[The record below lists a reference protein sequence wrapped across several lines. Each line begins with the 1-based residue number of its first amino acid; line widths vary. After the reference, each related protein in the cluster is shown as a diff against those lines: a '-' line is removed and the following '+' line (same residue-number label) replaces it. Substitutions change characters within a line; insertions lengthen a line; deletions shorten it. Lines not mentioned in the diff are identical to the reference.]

1 MKQRRVGIMLEL
13 MWPYRRHVDV
23 FAGTQRFA
31 QAADNWICE
40 IDEFVYEPS
49 GASPPQLPSYDGLIA
64 RATGPLARRAQL
76 AGVPLVNVW
85 FNSPEVERLPSVLPD
100 FAEIGRQACEHLI
113 DRGFR
118 QFGCLSIPRE
128 RAHRVMVE
136 AFHERLAE
144 IDLLCHC
151 ATTSRFFY
159 RNGQTWNRFQSMLDQ
174 WIQTWTPPIALFV
187 AFNDVTTRYVVH
199 ACRRHGLRVPED
211 VALITSTNE
220 PMISAMPPPSL
231 SSVEV
236 NYEQIG
242 YKAAQI
248 LDGMMHQGD
257 SAIGR
262 TLIKPTGIIA
272 RDSTDFF
279 AVDDEA
285 VALGMRYIEQHTRD
299 SITVDDAAGVSRR
312 TLERRFQSGTGRSVA
327 AEIRRLRILKAKRLL
342 AETDLLVKQIARETG
357 FRDPIRL
364 HEVFVREE
372 GTTPSAYRKIVRGER
387 TERE

>member
-1 MKQRRVGIMLEL
+1 
-13 MWPYRRHVDV
+13 
-23 FAGTQRFA
+23 
-31 QAADNWICE
+31 
-40 IDEFVYEPS
+40 
-49 GASPPQLPSYDGLIA
+49 
-64 RATGPLARRAQL
+64 
-76 AGVPLVNVW
+76 
-85 FNSPEVERLPSVLPD
+85 
-100 FAEIGRQACEHLI
+100 
-113 DRGFR
+113 
-118 QFGCLSIPRE
+118 
-128 RAHRVMVE
+128 
-136 AFHERLAE
+136 
-144 IDLLCHC
+144 
-151 ATTSRFFY
+151 
-159 RNGQTWNRFQSMLDQ
+159 
-174 WIQTWTPPIALFV
+174 
-187 AFNDVTTRYVVH
+187 
-199 ACRRHGLRVPED
+199 
-211 VALITSTNE
+211 
-220 PMISAMPPPSL
+220 MISAMPPPSL

-285 VALGMRYIEQHTRD
+285 VALGMRYIEQHTRE
-299 SITVDDAAGVSRR
+299 SITVDDVATAAGVSRR